1 MDINIS
7 NYLRINLQDM
17 ALVLISTAL
26 IILIAKK
33 FFWKYAQAYLDG
45 RSAFVAGELEAAQ
58 DNRQQSE
65 QMKSEYEEK
74 LANAHDEAV
83 GIIESAKH
91 KAGVEANQIL
101 EQAHNDARMYKEKA
115 QVEIEKEKTSIR
127 KNIKDE
133 ISDIAFLAA
142 KKVVEKEMDDETHK
156 KYVQDFIEQAQEDDS
171 WQA

>member
-17 ALVLISTAL
+17 ALVLISTVL
-26 IILIAKK
+26 IVLFAKK

-45 RSAFVAGELEAAQ
+45 RTAYVAGELEAAH
-58 DNRQQSE
+58 DNREQS
-65 QMKSEYEEK
+65 QVMKSEYETK
-74 LANAHDEAV
+74 LANAHAEAT
-83 GIIESAKH
+83 GILESAKH
-91 KAGVEANQIL
+91 KASVEANQIL
-101 EQAHNDARMYKEKA
+101 EKAHNDARLYKEKA
-115 QVEIEKEKTSIR
+115 QVEIEQEKTSIR

-142 KKVVEKEMDDETHK
+142 KKVVEKEMDDDTHK
-156 KYVQDFIEQAQEDDS
+156 KYVKDFIEQAQEDET